1 MYKETSKHAVF
12 APYFGSEPGLFF
24 ALARIG
30 EMASAVA
37 TSTASTRPSP
47 RPADPRNWT
56 NADVLRWLIDAD
68 QKQHVP
74 AFIRHNVTGP
84 LLVELLSRADGPDSL
99 SALLARQPGENE
111 RTSGSQ
117 NPEAIEGLVR
127 LMKKQLL
134 HTRRTTQRTTQ
145 EDAQRINGWTF
156 GTDQMIYNEYLEDEQ
171 LWHRSM
177 CARDQLQQKK
187 ALFSMTSLLVST
199 LTTFLSVILVS
210 IESGDSGTEDTTGV
224 LKLVLG
230 IIVAGFA
237 GLLATL
243 AGVAKVYDF
252 EGRQD
257 AWNEWCAGQSIPRI
271 NYEHLM
277 DELQLHPSQR
287 SRSYAEWMHEYNRK
301 VREPCSAGTKRP
313 DEPPGAWEETLTQ
326 IARQQPE
333 IWRKFF
339 APFYDIRYNG
349 ESFCNPDQSERAR
362 FPDRYLLISADRY
375 LQRCHSAY
383 EVPWW
388 AWWLHTLSKPLGG
401 RMVTFDPIVDNEEHV
416 KALNDSS
423 LVKGNF
429 KDYWE
434 DAYDKERS
442 GKGSMHT
449 GASEIDSQAAEAAA
463 KAKAAEEAKAAE
475 QARVANE
482 KTLLLVVNP

>member
-1 MYKETSKHAVF
+1 
-12 APYFGSEPGLFF
+12 
-24 ALARIG
+24 
-30 EMASAVA
+30 MASAVA

-56 NADVLRWLIDAD
+56 NAEVLHWLIDAD

-84 LLVELLSRADGPDSL
+84 LLVDLLSRADGPGSL
-99 SALLARQPGENE
+99 SALLARQPGESE

-156 GTDQMIYNEYLEDEQ
+156 QADQMIYNEYLEDEQ

-210 IESGDSGTEDTTGV
+210 IESGDSGAEDTTGV

-230 IIVAGFA
+230 VIVAGFA

-257 AWNEWCAGQSIPRI
+257 AWNEWCAGQSIPRLS
-271 NYEHLM
+271 YEHLM

-287 SRSYAEWMHEYNRK
+287 SKSYAEWMDAYNRE
-301 VREPCSAGTKRP
+301 VREPCSAGPKRP

-333 IWRKFF
+333 TWRKFF
-339 APFYDIRYNG
+339 APFYYILYNG
-349 ESFCNPDQSERAR
+349 EIFRKAPK
-362 FPDRYLLISADRY
+362 
-375 LQRCHSAY
+375 RCHSAY

-388 AWWLHTLSKPLGG
+388 AWRLHTLSKLLGG

-434 DAYDKERS
+434 VAYDKERS
-442 GKGSMHT
+442 GKGSTHT
-449 GASEIDSQAAEAAA
+449 GASETDGRQKQPSETAVRKQLFQ
-463 KAKAAEEAKAAE
+463 K
-475 QARVANE
+475 QPRTTE
-482 KTLLLVVNP
+482 KTALVSGGENS

>member
-1 MYKETSKHAVF
+1 
-12 APYFGSEPGLFF
+12 
-24 ALARIG
+24 
-30 EMASAVA
+30 MASAVA

-84 LLVELLSRADGPDSL
+84 LLVDLLSRADGPDSL
-99 SALLARQPGENE
+99 SALLARQPGESE

-134 HTRRTTQRTTQ
+134 HTRRTTQK
-145 EDAQRINGWTF
+145 DAQCINGWTF
-156 GTDQMIYNEYLEDEQ
+156 QADQMIYNEYLEDEQ

-210 IESGDSGTEDTTGV
+210 IEGGDNGKEDRTSV

-230 IIVAGFA
+230 LVVAGFA

-243 AGVAKVYDF
+243 GGVAKVYDF

-257 AWNEWCAGQSIPRI
+257 AWNEWCAGQSQPRI
-271 NYEHLM
+271 SYEHLM

-287 SRSYAEWMHEYNRK
+287 SMSYAEWMDQYNRQ

-333 IWRKFF
+333 TWRKFF
-339 APFYDIRYNG
+339 APFYYILYNG
-349 ESFCNPDQSERAR
+349 EIFRKAPK
-362 FPDRYLLISADRY
+362 
-375 LQRCHSAY
+375 RCHSAY

-388 AWWLHTLSKPLGG
+388 AWRLHTLSKLLGG

-434 DAYDKERS
+434 VAYDKERS
-442 GKGSMHT
+442 GKGSTHT
-449 GASEIDSQAAEAAA
+449 GAAAA
-463 KAKAAEEAKAAE
+463 VVTAAAAVT
-475 QARVANE
+475 AVAAASVAAPVAATPSE
-482 KTLLLVVNP
+482 TDPLVVKIA